1 LTEADVDRLLSL
13 KRRVNA
19 QDDDWMFPN
28 RIKKGGT
35 KMKPGPMRYEEI
47 LARKIQP
54 VADRLGLPHIT
65 WRLLRH
71 WGSTELIGKRVD
83 PKVMQQRLGHSRPD
97 IVMRHYAHVLD
108 ENADRAA
115 DMISG
120 KLDM

>member
-1 LTEADVDRLLSL
+1 
-13 KRRVNA
+13 
-19 QDDDWMFPN
+19 MFPN

-47 LARKIQP
+47 LARRIQP
-54 VADRLGLPHIT
+54 VADSLGLPHIT

-71 WGSTELIGKRVD
+71 WGSSELIEKRVD

-115 DMISG
+115 DLISG
-120 KLDM
+120 KLGYVIPAEFAENPVEV